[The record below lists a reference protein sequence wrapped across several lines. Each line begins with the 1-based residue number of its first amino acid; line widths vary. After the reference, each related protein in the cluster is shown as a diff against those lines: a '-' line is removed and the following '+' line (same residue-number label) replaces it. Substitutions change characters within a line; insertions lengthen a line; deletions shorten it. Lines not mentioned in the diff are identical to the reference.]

1 MHDFNTRFMFTM
13 NQLIAD
19 CQDGNEEAAMTFMPH
34 HMIDL
39 EELVYRACQLNLEL
53 TRFSWGLST
62 REDFINALER
72 SEMFENYFI
81 DEVRELV

>member
-1 MHDFNTRFMFTM
+1 MYDFNTRFILTM

-19 CQDGNEEAAMTFMPH
+19 CQDGNEEAAMIFMPY

-39 EELVYRACQLNLEL
+39 EELANRACRLNFEL
-53 TRFSWGLST
+53 TSFSWGQST

-72 SEMFENYFI
+72 SEMFEEYFI